1 MNITVITPP
10 LVQLNSPYPSG
21 AYLTSFFKNLGHDC
35 RWKDLSIALVYELFS
50 KEGLSRLF
58 ELSHESALRLADKA
72 QTDGD
77 ENTAFNIR
85 RYLSTKDN
93 WIKWIDDI
101 LLILCG
107 KGREKEHQFLFSPF
121 APRGA
126 RMETFL
132 AGLEREPS
140 VDDVRFLASYA
151 LADLADYIT
160 AVFDSE
166 FSLIRYAEHLTVDE
180 RAFAQIEKE
189 LESPVMKYFYQKVLE
204 KNFDKEDCPDMVCIS
219 IPFAGTFLP
228 ALYTARYFKQRFG
241 DKVFVVIG
249 GGFVNTELRDV
260 SEAALGKYINAISYD
275 RGYGSYKSL
284 FDRLGPGQNKISLNS
299 LTRQSFYKLRVFT
312 PDSIQPPL
320 FEDKE
325 MEAYESKLTAQV
337 IPDYSDID
345 FSIYPRVCDDKNP
358 MHRLWNDGAWIK
370 AYLAHGCY
378 WHKCAFC
385 DTQLDYV
392 CGYRPVDVEK
402 LYQGLL
408 KTAREQGIYGI
419 HFVDEAL
426 PPRFLKAFA
435 LLNARHG
442 NPLYFWGNV
451 RFEKAYDKDL
461 AALLSYCGFG
471 GASAGLEVA
480 TGVGLKAINK
490 GVDIDSIIS
499 ACAAFKEA
507 GILVHAYMIYGFW
520 YDDAQSIINSME
532 TLRQFFQAGLL
543 DSSFWHK
550 FVLTRNS
557 QVFYEWTQGKH
568 PELNPVIPKTSK
580 SIFADNNLHFK
591 GEDKYDKFGLP
602 LENALA
608 AWMHG
613 ERLEMKVQKWFDFPV
628 PAPTIPK
635 DFIEKGIERYENRN
649 IQKLDFSGKK
659 EIYWLGSEITS
670 NTWLYLQEEYSKKM
684 SSALVQLLTSLKPS
698 SSEQKRLEAME
709 TIKKSP
715 DLQKQIQGLHNIG
728 LVLA

>member
-1 MNITVITPP
+1 
-10 LVQLNSPYPSG
+10 SG
-21 AYLTSFFKNLGHDC
+21 S
-35 RWKDLSIALVYELFS
+35 
-50 KEGLSRLF
+50 
-58 ELSHESALRLADKA
+58 
-72 QTDGD
+72 
-77 ENTAFNIR
+77 
-85 RYLSTKDN
+85 
-93 WIKWIDDI
+93 
-101 LLILCG
+101 
-107 KGREKEHQFLFSPF
+107 
-121 APRGA
+121 
-126 RMETFL
+126 
-132 AGLEREPS
+132 
-140 VDDVRFLASYA
+140 
-151 LADLADYIT
+151 
-160 AVFDSE
+160 
-166 FSLIRYAEHLTVDE
+166 
-180 RAFAQIEKE
+180 
-189 LESPVMKYFYQKVLE
+189 
-204 KNFDKEDCPDMVCIS
+204 
-219 IPFAGTFLP
+219 
-228 ALYTARYFKQRFG
+228 
-241 DKVFVVIG
+241 
-249 GGFVNTELRDV
+249 
-260 SEAALGKYINAISYD
+260 
-275 RGYGSYKSL
+275 
-284 FDRLGPGQNKISLNS
+284 
-299 LTRQSFYKLRVFT
+299 TRQSLYKLRLFT
-312 PDSIQPPL
+312 PDSIIPPL

-325 MEAYESKLTAQV
+325 LEAYETKITAQV
-337 IPDYSDID
+337 VPDYSDVD

-435 LLNARHG
+435 LLNAQHG

-451 RFEKAYDKDL
+451 RFEKAFDKDL

-480 TGVGLKAINK
+480 TGAGLKAINK

-557 QVFYEWTQGKH
+557 QVFFEWSQGKH
-568 PELNPVIPKTSK
+568 PELNPIIPKASK

-602 LENALA
+602 LENALD

-613 ERLEMKVQKWFDFPV
+613 DRLEMKVQKWFDFPV
-628 PAPTIPK
+628 PSPNIPK
-635 DFIEKGIERYENRN
+635 DFIEKGIERYEERN
-649 IQKLDFSGKK
+649 NQKLNLSAGK
-659 EIYWLGSEITS
+659 ELYWLGSDLIS
-670 NTWLYLQEEYSKKM
+670 DNKNFILSDKKVIASSAKQSSQTWLYLQEEYSKKI
-684 SSALVQLLTSLKPS
+684 SPDLAQLLSDLKPS
-698 SSEQKRLEAME
+698 SSYKEREKAME